1 MIVKE
6 TVNAQHSDKVEVMCP
21 DSGNDDVLLTIVENA
36 GGPMC
41 KDVEIYVFLTRT
53 QARELASLLLRATIE
68 KKETAQ

>member
-6 TVNAQHSDKVEVMCP
+6 TVNAQHSDKVKVMCP
-21 DSGNDDVLLTIVENA
+21 DSGKDDVLMTIVENA
-36 GGPMC
+36 GGALC
-41 KDVEIYVFLTRT
+41 GDQELYVFLTRT